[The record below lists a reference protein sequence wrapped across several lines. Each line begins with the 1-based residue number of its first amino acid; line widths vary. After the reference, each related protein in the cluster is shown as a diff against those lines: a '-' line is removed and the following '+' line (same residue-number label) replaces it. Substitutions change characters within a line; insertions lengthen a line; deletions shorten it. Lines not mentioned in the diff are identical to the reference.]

1 MSPIVQLVLIAG
13 AVVAVFLFLAA
24 LVWGI
29 RTRRGEENFVPAP
42 KSLKNYSRGETAA
55 STGNETVPDWL
66 GGINPEST
74 EAAIEESIPGRPRQP
89 EEGPRGSG
97 QPAQTT
103 IGSEPR
109 SLLGDLLRNAVPQ
122 LSAVMDLSR
131 VIKQIQEAGELT
143 DTPEER
149 NTAIRKALD
158 QMLEQQPG
166 NEFLIQMRDSLE
178 SGEGTDAET
187 DTVVQVV
194 RVAGRNVIRIDG
206 VEYYSL
212 ADIPD
217 PDLRDEARKM
227 LLDLDDPGP
236 M

>member
-42 KSLKNYSRGETAA
+42 KSLKNYSREETAT
-55 STGNETVPDWL
+55 STGNETVPDWI
-66 GGINPEST
+66 GGMNPESPDT
-74 EAAIEESIPGRPRQP
+74 AKEESVPGWPLQP
-89 EEGPRGSG
+89 EEGPQGSG

-103 IGSEPR
+103 IGAEPR
-109 SLLGDLLRNAVPQ
+109 SLLGDLMRNAMPQ
-122 LSAVMDLSR
+122 LSTVMDLAKM
-131 VIKQIQEAGELT
+131 VKQMQAAGDLT
-143 DTPEER
+143 DGSDER
-149 NTAIRKALD
+149 KSALRKALD

-166 NEFLIQMRDSLE
+166 NEFLIQIRDSLE
-178 SGEGTDAET
+178 SGEGAGAET

-206 VEYYSL
+206 VEYNSL
-212 ADIPD
+212 ADISD
-217 PDLRDEARKM
+217 PDLRNEARKM

-236 M
+236 S

>member
-1 MSPIVQLVLIAG
+1 MSPIIQLILIAG

-42 KSLKNYSRGETAA
+42 KSLKNYNRPETGT
-55 STGNETVPDWL
+55 SSEDDTVPDWL
-66 GGINPEST
+66 GGLIPESPQMVKD
-74 EAAIEESIPGRPRQP
+74 ESVPDWLRQP
-89 EEGPRGSG
+89 DPGLRGSG
-97 QPAQTT
+97 QTAQTT

-109 SLLGDLLRNAVPQ
+109 SLLGDLLHNAVPQ
-122 LSAVMDLSR
+122 LSAVMDLGS

-149 NTAIRKALD
+149 KTAIRKALE

-166 NEFLIQMRDSLE
+166 NQFLIQMRDSLPSNE
-178 SGEGTDAET
+178 ETGEDAES
-187 DTVVQVV
+187 VVQVV
-194 RVAGRNVIRIDG
+194 RMAGRNVIRIDG
-206 VEYYSL
+206 VEYQSP

-217 PDLRDEARKM
+217 PELRDEAMKM
-227 LLDLDDPGP
+227 LLDLDEQKPL
-236 M
+236 